1 MSSTNGH
8 SGKTKP
14 LHEQTDEELIAEFQR
29 DNEAAFTLLVERY
42 KNRLTNFTF
51 RYVGDWD
58 ECNDVVQETFVRVF
72 RSRHSYKPVAKFS
85 TWLYT
90 IATNLAKTRLRRRRI
105 RRFVSLSSSHPDEPE
120 PLFDIPDEDAR
131 ADRLLESSMKEE
143 RIQKALASLSDK
155 YREVIVLRDVQELSY
170 EEIASISGLNI
181 GTVKSRIN
189 RGRIQLQE
197 MLKDLWDDR

>member
-1 MSSTNGH
+1 
-8 SGKTKP
+8 
-14 LHEQTDEELIAEFQR
+14 
-29 DNEAAFTLLVERY
+29 
-42 KNRLTNFTF
+42 
-51 RYVGDWD
+51 
-58 ECNDVVQETFVRVF
+58 VF